1 MKSDYYFSSYC
12 HEGECLEQSELV
24 EGTPL
29 LTLEQ
34 LGYQYNERRAIFER
48 SFNVEF

>member
-12 HEGECLEQSELV
+12 HEGECLEQ
-24 EGTPL
+24 
-29 LTLEQ
+29 
-34 LGYQYNERRAIFER
+34 LGYQYNERHAIFER